1 MSRFL
6 VTGAS
11 GLLGLNLCMQIS
23 SKSEVFGIVNQVSL
37 INTPFPVIKK
47 DLGDLNEIRLLV
59 DSIKPDT
66 IIHCAAMANID
77 QCESQPDLAFRLNA
91 ELPGELA
98 RLSQKLG
105 IKLVHISTDAVFDG
119 IKGNYSETDLPN
131 PLGVYAKT
139 KLSGENLVKDNNL
152 DAIIARVNFYGYS
165 ITGQRSLSEFF
176 LNNLLSKK
184 PMMGFTDVY
193 FCPLLVNDLVD
204 ILLDM
209 VTADLKG
216 IFHTLS
222 SESLTK
228 YEFGCR
234 IANRFNLDQNLIKPV
249 SVMESELKAT
259 RSLNLNLQTQKL
271 SSVMNRILPDQQ
283 TGINRLFSLYKD
295 GFPETIKA
303 LKAL

>member
-1 MSRFL
+1 MLS
-6 VTGAS
+6 
-11 GLLGLNLCMQIS
+11 C
-23 SKSEVFGIVNQVSL
+23 
-37 INTPFPVIKK
+37 
-47 DLGDLNEIRLLV
+47 
-59 DSIKPDT
+59 
-66 IIHCAAMANID
+66 
-77 QCESQPDLAFRLNA
+77 
-91 ELPGELA
+91 PG
-98 RLSQKLG
+98 KLHG
-105 IKLVHISTDAVFDG
+105 CLKNSVLKLVHISTDAVFDG
-119 IKGNYSETDLPN
+119 IHGNYSETDLPN

-139 KLSGENLVKDNNL
+139 KLTGEDLVKDNNL
-152 DAIIARVNFYGYS
+152 DAIIAVNFYGCS
-165 ITGQRSLSEFF
+165 VTGHRSLSEFF
-176 LNNLLSKK
+176 LNNLLRKK

-228 YEFGCR
+228 YDFGSR

-271 SSVMNRILPDQQ
+271 SSVLNRSLPDQQ
-283 TGINRLFSLYKD
+283 TGINRLFALYKD

-303 LKAL
+303 LKAY